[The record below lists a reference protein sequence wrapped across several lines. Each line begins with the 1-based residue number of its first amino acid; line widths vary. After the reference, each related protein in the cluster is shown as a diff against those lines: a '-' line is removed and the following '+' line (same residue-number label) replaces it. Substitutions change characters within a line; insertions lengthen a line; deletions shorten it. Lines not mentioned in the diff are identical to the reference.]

1 MLGNSI
7 TNIEAGLFKLRLKAD
22 PSEPNASLPNL
33 KDFSNTDVTGLV
45 KEYPDVRK

>member
-33 KDFSNTDVTGLV
+33 KDFSNADVPGLV
-45 KEYPDVRK
+45 KKYPDVRK